1 VVLADG
7 PEVPL
12 LGGDVT
18 VGLVRIGET
27 VRRPRGSGSDLV
39 EAVLRFLEVSGFD
52 GAPRFLGIDAQG
64 RQVLS
69 YVHGEVAG
77 RPWPDWVA
85 DDERIASVALLV
97 RRFDD
102 AMQAFGIPDD
112 AVGDTVADPPGVP
125 ASIAGP
131 AQFVGHTDITPENVV
146 FVDGRAQALIDFG
159 SGSAH

>member
-7 PEVPL
+7 PVVPL

-85 DDERIASVALLV
+85 DDERIASVALLL

-102 AMQAFGIPDD
+102 AMQAFGIPD
-112 AVGDTVADPPGVP
+112 
-125 ASIAGP
+125 
-131 AQFVGHTDITPENVV
+131 E
-146 FVDGRAQALIDFG
+146 VDGNGCGMRASATE
-159 SGSAH
+159 SGVASGG